1 MDVLQIHHSAL
12 TALGETQG
20 LNARL
25 ALLHKALRQ
34 RHAFIDRLAVA
45 PFEPETRR
53 VRTFVHSTHGEP
65 PLAFYEAVLEEAP
78 SLAALAASGE
88 PRVIQDLL
96 ALNQPG
102 ARPHTQAI
110 LAAGYRAS
118 YTLPFRWNG
127 RFEAF
132 VFFDSRLA
140 HSMTPNVLEDLDLF
154 GHLAGSV
161 VLAERQT
168 LRALLAAL
176 RTASQMVHLR
186 DPETGGHLER
196 MAAYA
201 RVIAQDLARRG
212 LRAFDDAFI
221 EHLAAFAPLHDL
233 GKIGTPDGV
242 LMKPGALDPEE
253 QAVMRQ
259 HPLTGRTMVDAIL
272 ANFGAEQL
280 EHVDLLRHVAE
291 GHHELLDGSGYPHG
305 LREDEVPI
313 AARII
318 AVADIFDALTS
329 RRPYKT
335 PWPNTEAFAYLR
347 RQAEGKLDR
356 DCVEALIAQKEA
368 VERIQATFA
377 A

>member
-1 MDVLQIHHSAL
+1 
-12 TALGETQG
+12 
-20 LNARL
+20 
-25 ALLHKALRQ
+25 
-34 RHAFIDRLAVA
+34 
-45 PFEPETRR
+45 
-53 VRTFVHSTHGEP
+53 
-65 PLAFYEAVLEEAP
+65 
-78 SLAALAASGE
+78 
-88 PRVIQDLL
+88 
-96 ALNQPG
+96 
-102 ARPHTQAI
+102 
-110 LAAGYRAS
+110 
-118 YTLPFRWNG
+118 
-127 RFEAF
+127 
-132 VFFDSRLA
+132 
-140 HSMTPNVLEDLDLF
+140 
-154 GHLAGSV
+154 
-161 VLAERQT
+161 
-168 LRALLAAL
+168 
-176 RTASQMVHLR
+176 
-186 DPETGGHLER
+186 
-196 MAAYA
+196 
-201 RVIAQDLARRG
+201 
-212 LRAFDDAFI
+212 
-221 EHLAAFAPLHDL
+221 
-233 GKIGTPDGV
+233 
-242 LMKPGALDPEE
+242 PEE

-272 ANFGAEQL
+272 ASFGAEQL